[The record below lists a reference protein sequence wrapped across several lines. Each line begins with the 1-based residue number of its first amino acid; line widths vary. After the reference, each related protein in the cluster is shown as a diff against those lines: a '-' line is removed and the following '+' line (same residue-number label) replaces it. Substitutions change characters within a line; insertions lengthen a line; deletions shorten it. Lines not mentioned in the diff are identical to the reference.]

1 MIHNQDKKDHILIIT
16 TKKVSWYVSVMQQI
30 LHMYNKVINFETVSK
45 GN

>member
-1 MIHNQDKKDHILIIT
+1 MIHNQDKKDHILTIT

-30 LHMYNKVINFETVSK
+30 LYMYNKVINFEIVSK